1 MESASLFALL
11 PGFKE
16 RAVFEALFK
25 DKLAPLILRLTL
37 GGVYLAHGFGK
48 IMANGGMSWYPGL
61 AVGWQL
67 AIAWGEFAAG
77 LAMLLGFHCRAA
89 AAVAM
94 SITVG
99 WLLCWHGWNVTHMPM
114 RNLEPTLMLV
124 MAGLTLVFLGA
135 GQLSIDGRGAAS
147 TPTAR
152 APRKK

>member
-1 MESASLFALL
+1 MESASLLALL
-11 PGFKE
+11 PGLKE

-37 GGVYLAHGFGK
+37 GGVYLAHGYGK
-48 IMANGGMSWYPGL
+48 IMANGGMNWYPGL

-89 AAVAM
+89 AAAAM

-99 WLLCWHGWNVTHMPM
+99 LLLWWHGWNVAHMPM
-114 RNLEPTLMLV
+114 RSMEPTLMLL

-135 GQLSIDGRGAAS
+135 GQLSLDGRGAVSAPAS
-147 TPTAR
+147 R